1 MPAEAQ
7 ARRGL
12 AHKTGIAPQVR
23 YCFEHGRL
31 FMHDRRDL
39 SLYEGNRDLW
49 ELLEAL
55 SATQSPAQALE
66 RLGRGR
72 NGQDPALAARFQQTL
87 ALLAQMGLVELAD
100 LPAPQPAGE
109 AAKAGAAP
117 RPAGR
122 RAYSYDAFIARISDM
137 VRPAG
142 SQPLARPLLVEWQ
155 LTNACNLSCF
165 YCYHGENK
173 ARTAGQLS
181 TPQALSLAR
190 DLARSGVMQVTLE
203 GGEPLLHPG
212 LLDIVAELKNL
223 GLQVRILTNGT
234 RLSPDMASALAG
246 LLDPRADLIQISLD
260 GSSAAVHELSRGEG
274 SFEPALRGLAN
285 LARAGLPCQ
294 VSMVA
299 HQSNLHDLKNTY
311 LLAGRFNNV
320 TGFMA
325 AHYMKA
331 GSALAMAALD
341 KAPLLEAFH
350 QARAAAWRDASL
362 PPATLLPG
370 HLLHLDEVWR
380 MCQELSNPEIRYCRA
395 GRAKVTIDAN
405 GDVYP
410 CHFLIY
416 PEFKLGSL
424 RQESLADIWTS
435 PRMAFIRDPR
445 SPQAECHRCDR
456 GRWCGKKC
464 MGLAYAY
471 YRDLDRADPNCLY
484 AARGFQAASRA
495 GA

>member
-1 MPAEAQ
+1 
-7 ARRGL
+7 
-12 AHKTGIAPQVR
+12 VR
-23 YCFEHGRL
+23 YRFEHGRL
-31 FMHDRRDL
+31 FIHDRREL
-39 SLYEGNRDLW
+39 RLYEGNRDMW

-55 SATQSPAQALE
+55 SAADSPAQALE
-66 RLGRGR
+66 RLGRER
-72 NGQDPALAARFQQTL
+72 NGQGPALAARFQRTL
-87 ALLAQMGLVELAD
+87 TLLEEMGLVKLAD
-100 LPAPQPAGE
+100 STAIRPFGKE
-109 AAKAGAAP
+109 AEAGAAP
-117 RPAGR
+117 RPASGR
-122 RAYSYDAFIARISDM
+122 ANSYDAFIARISDL
-137 VRPAG
+137 VRPVG

-173 ARTAGQLS
+173 ARTAGQLT
-181 TPQALSLAR
+181 TPQAVSLAR

-203 GGEPLLHPG
+203 GGEPFMHPG

-234 RLSPDMASALAG
+234 RLSLDMARTLAG

-260 GSSAAVHELSRGEG
+260 GSCAAVHELSRGPG

-285 LARAGLPCQ
+285 MARAGLPCQ

-299 HQSNLHDLKNTY
+299 HQGNLGDLKNTY

-320 TGFMA
+320 VGFMA
-325 AHYMKA
+325 SHYMKA
-331 GSALAMAALD
+331 GSALDMAALD

-380 MCQELSNPEIRYCRA
+380 MCQELDRPEIRYCRA

-424 RQESLADIWTS
+424 RGESLAGIWTS

-445 SPQAECHRCDR
+445 SPQAECYRCDR

-484 AARGFQAASRA
+484 AARGFQAASRT